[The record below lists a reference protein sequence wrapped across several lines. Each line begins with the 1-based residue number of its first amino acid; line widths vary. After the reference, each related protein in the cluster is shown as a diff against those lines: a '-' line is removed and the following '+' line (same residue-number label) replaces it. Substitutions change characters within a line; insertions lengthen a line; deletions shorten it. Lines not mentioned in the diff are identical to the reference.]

1 MEVFILSF
9 SGDVWNNIRNIGE
22 EREFIYIYLQCFP
35 CVWNMMG
42 GLSLVAAHD
51 ELIVYTIGVS
61 NDYGWVAHIIRDIV
75 AMESILR
82 KKLEERKKECVTC
95 KEWMG
100 MSRDK
105 WGDYY

>member
-9 SGDVWNNIRNIGE
+9 YGDVWNNIRNIGE
-22 EREFIYIYLQCFP
+22 EREFLYIYLQCFP

-75 AMESILR
+75 AVESHFKEEARR
-82 KKLEERKKECVTC
+82 KEKRMYDMQRVNGNEQR
-95 KEWMG
+95 
-100 MSRDK
+100 
-105 WGDYY
+105 